1 MVKNFAKGEIIVHE
15 GDISTCAF
23 LIDGGGVE
31 VLKTLPNGK
40 YRRVAVLK
48 ATEIF
53 GEMGLI
59 DDLPRSATVRAL
71 DEGCTVSIL
80 TKENYQVLL
89 EGNNDVLFKIIQVLS
104 DRLRRTLRLVADLE
118 RERGRGAAQ
127 VA

>member
-1 MVKNFAKGEIIVHE
+1 MVKNFAKGETIVHE

-23 LIDGGGVE
+23 LIDEGGVE

-40 YRRVAVLK
+40 SRRVAVLK

-104 DRLRRTLRLVADLE
+104 DRLRKTLKLVADLE

>member
-89 EGNNDVLFKIIQVLS
+89 MFHKLL
-104 DRLRRTLRLVADLE
+104 LLVVTYNIFSSEWILNFSI
-118 RERGRGAAQ
+118 
-127 VA
+127 

>member
-1 MVKNFAKGEIIVHE
+1 MVKNFAKGEIIIFE
-15 GDISTCAF
+15 GGISTCAF
-23 LIDGGGVE
+23 FIDLGGVE
-31 VLKTLPNGK
+31 VLKTLPNGE

-89 EGNNDVLFKIIQVLS
+89 EGNSDVLFKIIQVLS
-104 DRLRRTLRLVADLE
+104 DRLRKTLKLVADL
-118 RERGRGAAQ
+118 ERGRGAAQ